1 MVPLVRKRS
10 NASANGRRVGQLQV
24 YAPLEEC
31 DAIRALAKALGI
43 SVSQLLR
50 VTVADW
56 TAQAAADMNLGV
68 NVVRDLAKAGLIAEE
83 APPRARRRA
92 RPQDRPAPATIE
104 KK

>member
-1 MVPLVRKRS
+1 MIPLVRKRA
-10 NASANGRRVGQLQV
+10 NASANGRRIGQLQV

-31 DAIRALAKALGI
+31 DAIRAVAKALGI

-68 NVVRDLAKAGLIAEE
+68 TVVRDLAKAGLITEE

-92 RPQDRPAPATIE
+92 KPQDPPDSAKDGR
-104 KK
+104 K